1 LNYGEQDTVLHIA
14 NGFRALQTEHP
25 KSKIMKNSNS
35 NPNLNTALLLLLIGI
50 SLIDTMRKQSNEV
63 WTNSTNNVEYGQ
75 VASTRTNSN
84 SNSKFDFVSKQLY
97 EKAIAPVNGDNRN
110 RFVLDDN
117 WKRGNGGLDDD
128 DRKTIGNLYYK
139 ASSVFEFGMG
149 ESTLIAATVKVP
161 RYAGVDSD
169 AVWVAK
175 AREAAI
181 ANGMDHFRYYFS
193 DIGETKYWGFPT
205 KPELA
210 KNEYDYQVS
219 ALMAEKQAF
228 DVYLVD
234 GRYRVACACLS
245 FLHAI
250 KHRGVDLASQVRV
263 GIHDNDQNEKDG
275 TYNRHYEIFQEVAD
289 AEIQN
294 TKLWVYKLKTNRPNI
309 EQELYDLWERI
320 HNDNWR

>member
-1 LNYGEQDTVLHIA
+1 
-14 NGFRALQTEHP
+14 
-25 KSKIMKNSNS
+25 
-35 NPNLNTALLLLLIGI
+35 
-50 SLIDTMRKQSNEV
+50 
-63 WTNSTNNVEYGQ
+63 
-75 VASTRTNSN
+75 
-84 SNSKFDFVSKQLY
+84 
-97 EKAIAPVNGDNRN
+97 
-110 RFVLDDN
+110 
-117 WKRGNGGLDDD
+117 
-128 DRKTIGNLYYK
+128 
-139 ASSVFEFGMG
+139 
-149 ESTLIAATVKVP
+149 
-161 RYAGVDSD
+161 
-169 AVWVAK
+169 
-175 AREAAI
+175 
-181 ANGMDHFRYYFS
+181 
-193 DIGETKYWGFPT
+193 
-205 KPELA
+205 
-210 KNEYDYQVS
+210 
-219 ALMAEKQAF
+219 MAEKQAF